1 MALIIENKYHKILPS
16 FIVQP
21 YSTKSRLT
29 VEISPFSWDP
39 LEALSS
45 KIYSDQLIFRRNT
58 GVKSHKIYISHIP
71 GFVYSICIQDPNIPA
86 VLSFS

>member
-1 MALIIENKYHKILPS
+1 MALIIENKYDKILPS
-16 FIVQP
+16 FIVQL

-29 VEISPFSWDP
+29 LEISPF
-39 LEALSS
+39 LGIYLKLLSS
-45 KIYSDQLIFRRNT
+45 KIYSDQQIFRRNT

-71 GFVYSICIQDPNIPA
+71 GFVYSICIQDSNIPA